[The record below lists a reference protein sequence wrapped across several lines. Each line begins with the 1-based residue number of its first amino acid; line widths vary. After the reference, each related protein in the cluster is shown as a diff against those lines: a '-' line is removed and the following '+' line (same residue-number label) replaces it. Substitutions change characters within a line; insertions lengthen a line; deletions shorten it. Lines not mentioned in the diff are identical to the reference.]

1 MAEGLLI
8 VLTYLWNEQATHTTS
23 PQHLEVTHI
32 NRNAFKETT
41 GIALNTALI
50 ITTILNKTSNIYY
63 SLKEPLKLNSR
74 NQSEDLKQVKA
85 GSLGT
90 RAADQPDHR
99 HTHPQ
104 SLLLIWGR
112 D

>member
-8 VLTYLWNEQATHTTS
+8 VLTYLWNEQATRTTS
-23 PQHLEVTHI
+23 PQHLEVMHV

-63 SLKEPLKLNSR
+63 SLKEHLKLNSR
-74 NQSEDLKQVKA
+74 NQSEDQVKA
-85 GSLGT
+85 SSLGT